1 MKVLAGVLVVVVA
14 ALVWAIFALNDSR
27 RVVTSLQQSNE
38 VVILDFSNRLALTRR
53 ELDEQKKV
61 NLSLET
67 NLTDRTRNLENL
79 RVEIAALN
87 TDLAKSRAEFR
98 TAKAE
103 VQTAQDEIAK
113 RDTQIATLE
122 GRNVDLTKQMG
133 ELQTSIADLEG
144 KINETERRLATSEG
158 NRQELQRELK
168 RLQDEKIS
176 LEKQL
181 NDLAYL
187 RDQVRKLKDEL
198 NVARRLDWIR
208 RGIYSTQPV
217 RKGAEVLNETKFG
230 SAPSAPST
238 STAAPVPGKVP
249 SLDVELKRS
258 GEVSVRSGAATNAP
272 APAK

>member
-14 ALVWAIFALNDSR
+14 ALVWAIYALNDSR
-27 RVVTSLQQSNE
+27 RFAASQQHSNE
-38 VVILDFSNRLALTRR
+38 VVIVDFSNRLALTRR

-61 NLSLET
+61 NVTLET

-87 TDLAKSRAEFR
+87 TDLAKSRAETR
-98 TAKAE
+98 TAQAE
-103 VQTAQDEIAK
+103 TRSAQDEIAK

-158 NRQELQRELK
+158 NRQELTRELK
-168 RLQDEKIS
+168 RLQEEKIS

-208 RGIYSTQPV
+208 RGIYSTQPT
-217 RKGAEVLNETKFG
+217 RKGAEVLNEMKFG
-230 SAPSAPST
+230 TPGPAA
-238 STAAPVPGKVP
+238 TAAPNTGPGKIP

-258 GEVSVRSGAATNAP
+258 GEVNVRSGSTTNATV
-272 APAK
+272 APK